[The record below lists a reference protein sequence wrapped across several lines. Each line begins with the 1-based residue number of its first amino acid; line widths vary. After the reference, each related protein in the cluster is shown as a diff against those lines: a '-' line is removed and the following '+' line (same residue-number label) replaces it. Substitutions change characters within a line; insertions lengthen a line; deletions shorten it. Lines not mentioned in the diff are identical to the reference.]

1 MQTVLLKDMSRT
13 AGIGLAQAAQRA
25 SVPHQLTDLG
35 RIAFLLVRGYIY
47 KNFSVAPAQ
56 LRGAYIL
63 DHLMITQILV
73 EFSVSA
79 RIDICKLFSCQMS
92 V

>member
-1 MQTVLLKDMSRT
+1 
-13 AGIGLAQAAQRA
+13 
-25 SVPHQLTDLG
+25 
-35 RIAFLLVRGYIY
+35 VRGYIY